1 MNLYRNFAVVFLR
14 YKSTKFYMSSLFYLN
29 KYLVKYKWRLILGTI
44 FIFISNIFFVQ
55 QPEIL
60 SEAINTISGQ
70 LESGEENTRELILKT
85 ALTLSGLYM
94 LLAVLKGVFLF
105 LTRQTIIVMS
115 RFIEYDLKNEI
126 YDQYQHLSFNFYKKN
141 VTGDLMNRI
150 SEDVSKVRMYLG
162 PGIMYT
168 INLFFLFG
176 LILYKMISKNPELTL
191 YVLLPLPIM
200 SILIYFVSR
209 VLNKKSERVQFQQS
223 LLSTIVQESFSG
235 IRVIKSHV
243 KEKQVEAKF
252 NREAENYKR
261 NSMNLAKTNAFFMP
275 TIILL
280 IGISTILTIYIGG
293 LQANAGT
300 IERGEIAEFV
310 LYVNMLT
317 WPFASVGWVTS
328 IVQHASASQ
337 KRITE
342 FLKEKPDLDENA
354 NEDKSVVFSESI
366 NLNNVSLTY
375 ENSGVTALNGIT
387 LSIKKGQTI
396 GIIGRT
402 GSGKSSLAYLLMRLL
417 DPTEGKIEI
426 DQQELAKLNLEGWRH
441 LLGYVPQEHFLF
453 SDSIKNNIIFGA
465 NSDEISDEEV
475 YEYAKNAG
483 IHETI
488 MHFPEKYDTLLGERG
503 INLSGGQKQRLSI
516 ARALIKKPE
525 ILLFDD
531 CLSAVDNETEEYIL
545 QSIKSDLTEKTAII
559 ISHRISSIKYADT
572 IIVLDEGKLVEQGN
586 HKELLAQK
594 GIYYDT
600 FKRQEIQ
607 AKEENKK
614 P

>member
-1 MNLYRNFAVVFLR
+1 
-14 YKSTKFYMSSLFYLN
+14 MSSLFYLN
-29 KYLVKYKWRLILGTI
+29 KYLVKYKWRLILGTV

-70 LESGEENTRELILKT
+70 LETGEENTKELILKT
-85 ALTLSGLYM
+85 ALTLAGFYM

-126 YDQYQHLSFNFYKKN
+126 YDQYQRLSFNFYKKN
-141 VTGDLMNRI
+141 ATGDLMNRI

-200 SILIYFVSR
+200 SLLIYFVSR
-209 VLNKKSERVQFQQS
+209 VLNKKSERVQYQQS

-243 KEKQVEAKF
+243 KEKQVQGKF
-252 NREAENYKR
+252 GREAEKYKE
-261 NSMNLAKTNAFFMP
+261 NSMKLALTNAFFMP

-280 IGISTILTIYIGG
+280 IGISTILTIYIGC
-293 LQANAGT
+293 LQANAG
-300 IERGEIAEFV
+300 IIDRGEIAEFV

-342 FLKEKPDLDENA
+342 FLEEKPDLDENF
-354 NEDKSVVFSESI
+354 DKTETVSFSESI

-375 ENSGVTALNGIT
+375 ENSGVTALDGIS

-402 GSGKSSLAYLLMRLL
+402 GSGKSSLAYLFMRLL
-417 DPTEGKIEI
+417 DPTEGEI
-426 DQQELAKLNLEGWRH
+426 RIDKSDLSQVNLSSWRR

-465 NSDEISDEEV
+465 NTDEISDEEV
-475 YEYAKNAG
+475 YEYARNAG
-483 IHETI
+483 IHDTI
-488 MHFPEKYDTLLGERG
+488 MNFPDKYETLLGERG

-572 IIVLDEGKLVEQGN
+572 IIVLDAGKLVEQGD
-586 HKELLAQK
+586 HKTLLAQK
-594 GIYYDT
+594 GLYYDT

-607 AKEENKK
+607 AKENKQS
-614 P
+614 

>member
-1 MNLYRNFAVVFLR
+1 
-14 YKSTKFYMSSLFYLN
+14 MSSLFYLN

-44 FIFISNIFFVQ
+44 FIFISNFFFVQ

-70 LESGEENTRELILKT
+70 LDTGGEKTEGLILET

-94 LLAVLKGVFLF
+94 LLAILKGVFLF

-126 YDQYQHLSFNFYKKN
+126 YGQYQNLSFNFYKKN
-141 VTGDLMNRI
+141 ATGDLMNRI

-200 SILIYFVSR
+200 SVLIYFVSR
-209 VLNKKSERVQFQQS
+209 VLNKKSERVQYQQS

-243 KEKQVEAKF
+243 KEKQVEGKF
-252 NREAENYKR
+252 NRAAEKYKD

-293 LQANAGT
+293 LQANAG
-300 IERGEIAEFV
+300 IIDRGEIAEFV

-342 FLKEKPDLDENA
+342 FLKEVPDLDENHSA
-354 NEDKSVVFSESI
+354 PETVHFSDNI
-366 NLNNVSLTY
+366 TLDNVSLTY
-375 ENSGVTALNGIT
+375 ENSGVTALNGVSLT
-387 LSIKKGQTI
+387 VKKGQTI

-417 DPTEGKIEI
+417 DPTEGKISI
-426 DQQELAKLNLEGWRH
+426 DEKDLSEMNVAGWRH

-453 SDSIKNNIIFGA
+453 SDTIRNNIIFGA
-465 NSDEISDEEV
+465 NTDEITDEV
-475 YEYAKNAG
+475 VHEYAKNAG
-483 IHETI
+483 IHDTI
-488 MHFPEKYDTLLGERG
+488 MNFPAKYDTLLGERG

-545 QSIKSDLTEKTAII
+545 QSIKSDLTEKTALI

-572 IIVLDEGKLVEQGN
+572 IIVLDQGKLMEQGD
-586 HKELLAQK
+586 HKTLMAQK

-600 FKRQEIQ
+600 HKRQEIQ
-607 AKEENKK
+607 AKEDKK
-614 P
+614 RS